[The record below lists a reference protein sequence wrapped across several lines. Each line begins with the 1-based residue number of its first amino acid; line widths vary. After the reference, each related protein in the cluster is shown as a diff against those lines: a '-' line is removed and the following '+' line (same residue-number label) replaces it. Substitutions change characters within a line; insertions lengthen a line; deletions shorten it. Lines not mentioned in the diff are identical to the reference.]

1 MSKTKGNLPFRL
13 PLYAILAGTLLVLV
27 FVMFLL
33 RLNEPIIRWVE
44 LFLSRLLG

>member
-1 MSKTKGNLPFRL
+1 MSKSNPHLRL
-13 PLYAILAGTLLVLV
+13 SLYATLAGTLLLLV

-33 RLNEPIIRWVE
+33 RLNEPVIRWVE